1 MSASLEQ
8 GALGPESK
16 SPESVAILY
25 TNWRGETAVRRIVP
39 GSEHPGLG
47 ALWLGESEWHPGIQ
61 WLLAAR
67 DVEKNA
73 HRVFALSGIKAWGQ
87 AAVDAALSASA
98 PASGAERMTA
108 GEVTPNKG
116 FKPGDLVRRTHVEWL
131 VGMYPAF
138 GETAYVQRVGGEY
151 LYFTPEQDGL
161 GENLFTLVTPAPAT
175 PPGVP
180 DSLRAL
186 SEAFAETACCASCTT
201 PLDCYQGKP
210 CRLEPAG
217 SRSGVVDHEFKSH
230 PDVFWP
236 AARGEKTFEYRR
248 DDRGGYDVGQTVRLH
263 CYDLTRGY
271 HAVPPLERRITNI
284 LRGGEF
290 ELPQGYCILSL
301 APLDAQPAGQS
312 ELPILR
318 VVVEVYPD
326 RTDTR
331 LTFGDRIRPE
341 PGVKAVEQ
349 AISALQAEFDGRNAC
364 PAIKSSKRSPQETWI
379 SVSALQPQQK
389 AMLGRWSQGAPNED
403 GSPHFYWQQCSGRYF
418 DFQGERHWCLDGH
431 RFEGAPFYG
440 ESPTHA
446 LIIAE
451 PPPHGSWGN
460 QVGQSEDDVERCI
473 ACDKPLKAGELV
485 LPDAEGGTIHTACC
499 GPERE
504 SYTGADGGPLG
515 PNDPIPQGYV
525 YEPGPSRPVVVC
537 NGDPAGQ
544 SAGQAGDAGAD
555 ARTVLTEACKPW
567 EHYTGE
573 PPDDGSPLSGVFVAG
588 MVYTERLLAKLL
600 DVAHYEGGDG
610 SEDFDNDA
618 TQTLRN
624 ILTGAGLWDADENRA
639 VKPAPDSTRT
649 GDEGTEKRLQELFE
663 RCVAEASRATD
674 KTVGEVCRWY
684 VEQALAARPAAPRPI
699 AEAPKDGTEI
709 WAWLYDSGVRKL
721 RWWSAEEIC
730 EEEGRGTPDAYQA
743 GFYEVA
749 DRTEWWNPAWWFPA
763 DRLPAPPSSSG
774 QGGR

>member
-1 MSASLEQ
+1 MTHTQTQ
-8 GALGPESK
+8 GADGAGTSLDDRLRAAGMFTVPEMM
-16 SPESVAILY
+16 
-25 TNWRGETAVRRIVP
+25 GETPLTRWQTHAAMTSLDAFEWWLDAQVRQYLTMKAQYEIGDKP
-39 GSEHPGLG
+39 KDDELY
-47 ALWLGESEWHPGIQ
+47 EWV
-61 WLLAAR
+61 LA
-67 DVEKNA
+67 
-73 HRVFALSGIKAWGQ
+73 H
-87 AAVDAALSASA
+87 
-98 PASGAERMTA
+98 SGAFH
-108 GEVTPNKG
+108 VI
-116 FKPGDLVRRTHVEWL
+116 RTNFR
-131 VGMYPAF
+131 A
-138 GETAYVQRVGGEY
+138 AKAA
-151 LYFTPEQDGL
+151 
-161 GENLFTLVTPAPAT
+161 TPAPAAT
-175 PPGVP
+175 PGVP
-180 DSLRAL
+180 DSVRAL

-201 PLDCYQGKP
+201 PMDCYQGKP
-210 CRLEPAG
+210 CRLEPVG
-217 SRSGVVDHEFKSH
+217 SGSGVVDHEFKSH

-248 DDRGGYDVGQTVRLH
+248 DDRGGYEVGQTVRLR

-271 HAVPPLERRITNI
+271 HDTAPLDRRVTNI

-290 ELPQGYCILSL
+290 ELPMGYCILSL
-301 APLDAQPAGQS
+301 APLAAQPAGQS
-312 ELPILR
+312 EPPILR

-349 AISALQAEFDGRNAC
+349 AISALQAEFDGRNGC

-525 YEPGPSRPVVVC
+525 YEGEQPARQEGHDRKWVC
-537 NGDPAGQ
+537 NGDPAQ
-544 SAGQAGDAGAD
+544 PAGQAGDAGA
-555 ARTVLTEACKPW
+555 
-567 EHYTGE
+567 G
-573 PPDDGSPLSGVFVAG
+573 DDQ
-588 MVYTERLLAKLL
+588 R
-600 DVAHYEGGDG
+600 
-610 SEDFDNDA
+610 
-618 TQTLRN
+618 
-624 ILTGAGLWDADENRA
+624 ADELA
-639 VKPAPDSTRT
+639 AKAPD
-649 GDEGTEKRLQELFE
+649 
-663 RCVAEASRATD
+663 
-674 KTVGEVCRWY
+674 
-684 VEQALAARPAAPRPI
+684 QAR
-699 AEAPKDGTEI
+699 
-709 WAWLYDSGVRKL
+709 
-721 RWWSAEEIC
+721 
-730 EEEGRGTPDAYQA
+730 
-743 GFYEVA
+743 
-749 DRTEWWNPAWWFPA
+749 
-763 DRLPAPPSSSG
+763 
-774 QGGR
+774 